1 MAKPILKW
9 AGGKRASVP
18 HIIDS
23 LPAQI
28 DTYYEPFFGGGAVF
42 FELARLGRFK
52 RAVLSDSCDELM
64 GTYVAIRD
72 DVEAVIRAI
81 EKLRPSRITE
91 AKYLRVRSSR
101 PRTPAGRAARMLFL
115 NKCGFNGLYR
125 LNRFGKF
132 NVPWGSHTK
141 WKPDV
146 ENLRAVSEVLRSP
159 NVVLRCGDFATA
171 ERQLDLFES
180 EEVHAYYLDP
190 PYLPASKI
198 AKFTSYSRYGFNFA
212 EQQRL
217 AEFFADMASRG
228 VHMVASNADV
238 PATMKLYGDIEGTEY
253 FRIQVGR
260 AINCKGK
267 SRGKVGELL
276 MVNPG
281 NARGK

>member
-1 MAKPILKW
+1 MAKPIVKW
-9 AGGKRASVP
+9 CGGKRASVP
-18 HIIDS
+18 YIIDS

-28 DTYYEPFFGGGAVF
+28 DCYFEPFFGGGAVF

-52 RAVLSDSCDELM
+52 RAILSDSCQELM
-64 GTYVAIRD
+64 DTYIAVRD
-72 DVEAVIRAI
+72 DVEAVIKAI
-81 EKLRPSRITE
+81 EKLRPSRVTE
-91 AKYLRVRSSR
+91 KKYYRVLRSK

-115 NKCGFNGLYR
+115 NKTGFNGLYR
-125 LNRFGKF
+125 LNSFGRF
-132 NVPWGSHTK
+132 NVPWGKRTK
-141 WKPDV
+141 WVPDI
-146 ENLRAVSEVLRSP
+146 ENLRAVAEVLRSP
-159 NVVLRCGDFATA
+159 NVVLRCGDFATVD
-171 ERQLDLFES
+171 RQLDLFGS
-180 EEVHAYYLDP
+180 DEVCAYYLDP

-217 AEFFADMASRG
+217 AEFYADLASRG

-238 PATMKLYGDIEGTEY
+238 TATMRLYGDIEGTEF

-281 NARGK
+281 TPRGK